1 VRYWADECIG
11 DGAIR
16 LLRVQAAADVHP
28 MSAEF
33 AAAPAQRWAADGW
46 QPCPGAQAAITAWM
60 SDLGEISAERVETTQ
75 AEVLAWYANSVGAV
89 DRIRESL
96 PLDELASVEHFVWI
110 LQDGNV
116 IGSMR

>member
-11 DGAIR
+11 FGAIR
-16 LLRVQAAADVHP
+16 LLRVQATDDVHP

-60 SDLGEISAERVETTQ
+60 SDLGEISPERVESAQ
-75 AEVLAWYANSVGAV
+75 AEVLAWHANSVGAV
-89 DRIRESL
+89 GRIRDSL
-96 PLDELASVEHFVWI
+96 PLDELASVEHYVWI
-110 LQDGNV
+110 MADGNV
-116 IGSMR
+116 IGSLQ